1 MTKARKLLILSALAA
16 MVVLAG
22 ACGTSESGG
31 SPAKDLEEKRL
42 PAQAERPTAVETV
55 QVAYKDTAAARTA
68 RTYFEATTTA
78 PAADPQS
85 TARAKPMTFTMRGQ
99 GVIDFSG
106 AASSMTMEMPGMGG
120 FEMRQVEN
128 KIYMKV
134 PEEFAAQM
142 SGAKPWVE
150 MDLDAV
156 SRQQGSVNLGQM
168 QPGVAQD
175 PTGQLEYL
183 RGVSE
188 SVEKVGKEQVRG
200 TQTTR
205 YRATIDLKKAAA
217 QDDPE
222 TREAY
227 DETIEMLGASKLP
240 VEVWLDEQNRIRRLA
255 MNSTVPAP
263 ESAASPNASRGDAT
277 MRTQTVAEYYDFGV
291 PVDVQAP
298 PSDETMD
305 GSRLLSAQQ
314 PAAR

>member
-1 MTKARKLLILSALAA
+1 MRKLLVLLALAA
-16 MVVLAG
+16 MGALAG
-22 ACGTSESGG
+22 ACGSTEDG
-31 SPAKDLEEKRL
+31 SSSAKSPEEKGPPTR
-42 PAQAERPTAVETV
+42 AEEPTPIETV
-55 QVAYKDTAAARTA
+55 QVAYKDTAAEGTA
-68 RTYFEATTTA
+68 KTAFEATTTA
-78 PAADPQS
+78 PAADPKS

-99 GVIDFSG
+99 GVVDFSG

-128 KIYMKV
+128 TIYMKV
-134 PEEFAAQM
+134 PEEFAAQT
-142 SGAKPWVE
+142 SGAEPWVE

-156 SRQQGSVNLGQM
+156 SRQQGSVNLRQM
-168 QPGVAQD
+168 QSGVAHD
-175 PTGQLEYL
+175 PTDQLEYL

-222 TREAY
+222 AREAY

-240 VEVWLDEQNRIRRLA
+240 VEVWLDGQNRIRRLA
-255 MNSTVPAP
+255 MNLTVPVP
-263 ESAASPNASRGDAT
+263 ENAASPNASRGDAT

-298 PSDETMD
+298 PSEETMD
-305 GSRLLSAQQ
+305 GSKLLAGGR
-314 PAAR
+314 PAAQ